1 MSALLIEKKEKLS
14 YEQQN
19 VAFWE
24 KVRVLL
30 SSWEIYP
37 ILFIAAFLRLFA
49 IDTVTFADDEA
60 RIFRMAHDA
69 VVHGLWP
76 IAGNQASLGSL
87 HPPLAI
93 YFLMIPAAFSAN
105 PIGGEIL
112 IAVFNIAAVFL
123 AYLFTRR
130 YYGRLAGTIA
140 ALLYATSVGA
150 WTYSR
155 NIWAPNFAP
164 FFVMLFLFALFRG
177 VVEQRKGWFFPALV
191 LLGLLYQFHES
202 SLLLIVP
209 LAVAL
214 LFAFR
219 TVRLRDVIFAL
230 VALLLVYAPYLVWEL
245 KSHFADLATILG
257 KSPHPPV
264 INLEGVR
271 VYLFF
276 LRPTLAY
283 PYTDPAARATEN
295 HILVANAHSVIL
307 TTPLR
312 HFQLFLRG
320 AGILA
325 ILLFLGG
332 LVIAGW
338 QLLAPRWS
346 AQTGATEATAGKNR
360 LALWWNEFR
369 AMPYRQGLILL
380 LLWQVVPLVFWLRH
394 SIAVFTHYFIYLLPG
409 QFILISLCIVKTI
422 ELVQQ
427 HQPDWSKLARD
438 GMGAIAALVILAQ
451 LIGSSTALIDQT
463 AGNFNGQE
471 VYPFFNDLHSLQN
484 ALQEADQ
491 LAQHRHIHRIYVT
504 TSFTFGTAIKYLAE
518 QVKTP
523 IELNDTWHCFILPD
537 PNAGPVVFLAEPN
550 NFIVDRFLSEYTN
563 ATLVDEPQRLGEAP
577 FKLYILTAK
586 PAPVSHTF
594 TRGLQLLSPT
604 AQLFQSTTVNQQW
617 IATRWRIPETK
628 APAPRTLYGFN
639 FQIQPDGVAA
649 QKGSIDCAPTATWT
663 GDQLFAF
670 QDPVASGSPIPSQLT
685 IQVSTYLTQ
694 PLLFHA
700 GPLTMTTGVDV
711 DTPWQP
717 LLTADQKASMTLP
730 VRGRSR

>member
-1 MSALLIEKKEKLS
+1 VRTLLIEKKEKLS
-14 YEQQN
+14 YEQQS
-19 VAFWE
+19 VTFWE
-24 KVRVLL
+24 KVCVLL

-37 ILFIAAFLRLFA
+37 ILFIAAFLRLFE
-49 IDTVTFADDEA
+49 IDKVTFADDEA
-60 RIFRMAHDA
+60 RIFQMAHDA
-69 VVHGLWP
+69 VFHGLWP
-76 IAGNQASLGSL
+76 IAGNQASLGSM

-112 IAVFNIAAVFL
+112 IALFNIAAVFL

-177 VVEQRKGWFFPALV
+177 VVERRKGWFLPALV

-219 TVRLRDVIFAL
+219 TVRLRDVIFA
-230 VALLLVYAPYLVWEL
+230 VVVLLPVYAPYLVWEL
-245 KSHFADLATILG
+245 NSHFADLATILG
-257 KSPHPPV
+257 KPPHPPV
-264 INLEGVR
+264 INLDAIR

-276 LRPTLAY
+276 LRPILAY
-283 PYTDPAARATEN
+283 PYADPLARATEN

-312 HFQLFLRG
+312 HFHLFLRG
-320 AGILA
+320 AGTLA

-332 LVIAGW
+332 LVIAGLQILVPQW
-338 QLLAPRWS
+338 R
-346 AQTGATEATAGKNR
+346 AQIGVTRATAWKNR
-360 LALWWNEFR
+360 LALWWTEFR
-369 AMPYRQGLILL
+369 ATPYRQGLILL
-380 LLWQVVPLVFWLRH
+380 LLWQVVPVVFLLRH
-394 SIAVFTHYFIYLLPG
+394 SISVFAHYFIYLLPG

-422 ELVQQ
+422 EFVQQ
-427 HQPDWSKLARD
+427 HWPDWSRLARY

-451 LIGSSTALIDQT
+451 LIGSSTALIDQA
-463 AGNFNGQE
+463 AGNFDGQE
-471 VYPFFNDLHSLQN
+471 VYPFFNDAHSLQN

-491 LAQHRHIHRIYVT
+491 LAQQRHIHRIYAAI
-504 TSFTFGTAIKYLAE
+504 SFTFDTAMRYLAE

-523 IELNDTWHCFILPD
+523 IELNDIWHCFILPD
-537 PNAGPVVFLAEPN
+537 PSAGPVVFLAEPN
-550 NFIVDRFLSEYTN
+550 NFIAERFLSEYTN
-563 ATLVDEPQRLGEAP
+563 ATLVDEPQRLAEAP

-586 PAPVSHTF
+586 PAPAPVPHTF
-594 TRGLQLLSPT
+594 TRGLQLLSPA
-604 AQLFQSTTVNQQW
+604 AQLFQSAIVHQQW
-617 IATRWRIPETK
+617 IATRWRIPGT
-628 APAPRTLYGFN
+628 PPPRATHIVWLQF
-639 FQIQPDGVAA
+639 PD
-649 QKGSIDCAPTATWT
+649 S
-663 GDQLFAF
+663 
-670 QDPVASGSPIPSQLT
+670 
-685 IQVSTYLTQ
+685 
-694 PLLFHA
+694 A
-700 GPLTMTTGVDV
+700 G
-711 DTPWQP
+711 WC
-717 LLTADQKASMTLP
+717 
-730 VRGRSR
+730 SRAKEQH